1 MDDYWN
7 LLNRYTLQLSG
18 VLIIAAVLLFIF
30 DLQILGVLTAL
41 GSIATISNWL
51 WGGQDSSSVN
61 EEAFEEL
68 VSENQRTLEL
78 RDEIENLTGDVEDYT
93 RMIRALEEKNIDLD
107 DLIEEYRTSERIILL
122 TMINQKPKIGS
133 KPVDGETAFI
143 KLELQKELGLEK
155 ITNFTY
161 AVPPDEVPQ
170 ELAHADREELRN
182 WLQEKVYD
190 RHPDRSG
197 DLPMFVVADL
207 RQAVSVNDTKGE
219 QMNVEFIDEIIAQ
232 SEIFSNNARLAE
244 ILASENISLS
254 DIIKDS
260 NIFFFL
266 PTYLSQA
273 EVDDL
278 KATKTAFL
286 REIGEPN
293 LRELT
298 TETTQKR
305 LEESLEERGIG
316 RPKQVSEDTV
326 KEAEI
331 WNEKTR
337 DIW

>member
-1 MDDYWN
+1 MDNYR
-7 LLNRYTLQLSG
+7 LLINKHAVKLT
-18 VLIIAAVLLFIF
+18 IILGIGAILLFIV
-30 DLQILGVLTAL
+30 DIPSLSALSAL
-41 GSIATISNWL
+41 GAIATIFSWIQGEKNP
-51 WGGQDSSSVN
+51 DSLS

-68 VSENQRTLEL
+68 VSENQRALEL
-78 RDEIENLTGDVEDYT
+78 RDEIESLTGDIEDYT
-93 RMIRALEEKNIDLD
+93 RMIRALDGKNIDLD
-107 DLIEEYRTSERIILL
+107 SLIEEYRTSERIILL
-122 TMINQKPKIGS
+122 SMINQKPPVGS
-133 KPVDGETAFI
+133 KPVDGETTFI
-143 KLELQKELGLEK
+143 KSELQKELGLEK
-155 ITNFTY
+155 ITNYTY

-207 RQAVSVNDTKGE
+207 RQAISVNGTKGE
-219 QMNVEFIDEIIAQ
+219 QMPVEFIDEIIAQ

-254 DIIKDS
+254 NIIKDG

-286 REIGEPN
+286 KEIGEPN

-316 RPKQVSEDTV
+316 RPKQVSR
-326 KEAEI
+326 I
-331 WNEKTR
+331 Q
-337 DIW
+337 